1 MRFIISI
8 ALITL
13 AGCSTN
19 PWTYNSAPGQG
30 PIGSEAAMKPVI
42 LLGDFEA
49 SSNVS
54 PRFPEIAPE
63 MKKAIGRA
71 LVKTGKFELIQ
82 DDSLSADVNGIL
94 ETHGSERTA
103 SLHRELSSLGAEYG
117 FYVTGNV
124 TDFLHTSDAPDSV
137 QRMSWFETANDA
149 LVAIELSAISL
160 QTGRVLY
167 SDQLVATVP
176 AGDEVEDQYGSLE
189 MGSYL
194 FWSTPLGRASTE
206 VINSA
211 VTQLSTIRASVP
223 GVARIASFTDGSR
236 AVDIDDG
243 EQLVDGGIYYVGVT
257 NTATGEYISMD
268 DDFGRPMRLRIEKGF
283 WGSCT
288 GWLLSKPA
296 GYESLAGATLSR
308 SPFPKSDELRAGT
321 TAQN

>member
-1 MRFIISI
+1 MRLIV
-8 ALITL
+8 LITFL
-13 AGCSTN
+13 TLVGCSGN
-19 PWTYNSAPGQG
+19 PWAYNSAPGQG
-30 PIGSEAAMKPVI
+30 PIGSEAATKPVI

-82 DDSLSADVNGIL
+82 DDSLNADIRSIL
-94 ETHGSERTA
+94 ESHGSERTA
-103 SLHRELSSLGAEYG
+103 SLHRELRALGADYG

-124 TDFLHTSDAPDSV
+124 TDFLHTTDAPGSV
-137 QRMSWFETANDA
+137 QRMRWLETANDA
-149 LVAIELSAISL
+149 LVAIELTAISL
-160 QTGRVLY
+160 QTGRILY

-206 VINSA
+206 VINTA
-211 VTQLSTIRASVP
+211 VHQLAAIRASVP

-236 AVDIDDG
+236 SVEVDDG
-243 EQLVDGGIYYVGVT
+243 EQLVDGGIYYVGVA
-257 NTATGEYISMD
+257 NAATGEYIAMD
-268 DDFGRPMRLRIEKGF
+268 DDFGRPLRLRIEKGF

-296 GYESLAGATLSR
+296 VYESLTGATLSK
-308 SPFPKSDELRAGT
+308 SPFPNSGDMRAGT
-321 TAQN
+321 PPQH

>member
-1 MRFIISI
+1 MRLFILL
-8 ALITL
+8 AFLTTL
-13 AGCSTN
+13 GCSTN
-19 PWTYNSAPGQG
+19 PWAYNSAPGQG
-30 PIGSEAAMKPVI
+30 PIGSEAATKPVI
-42 LLGDFEA
+42 LLGNLDA

-82 DDSLSADVNGIL
+82 DESLSADVDAIL

-103 SLHRELSSLGAEYG
+103 SLHRELRSLGAEYG
-117 FYVTGNV
+117 FYVKGNV

-137 QRMSWFETANDA
+137 QRMRWLETANDA
-149 LVAIELSAISL
+149 LVAIELTAISL

-176 AGDEVEDQYGSLE
+176 AGDEVDDQYGSLE

-206 VINSA
+206 VINAA
-211 VTQLSTIRASVP
+211 VAQLSTIRASIP
-223 GVARIASFTDGSR
+223 GVARIASYTDGSR
-236 AVDIDDG
+236 SVDIDDG
-243 EQLVDGGIYYVGVT
+243 DQLIDGGIYYVGVT
-257 NTATGEYISMD
+257 NSATGEYIAMD

-296 GYESLAGATLSR
+296 GYEALTGATLSK
-308 SPFPKSDELRAGT
+308 SPFPQSDELRAGT
-321 TAQN
+321 TPQN